1 MKFNSE
7 KGIVIAGHRGNPV
20 KFTENDPE
28 SALKWRKN
36 LN

>member
-7 KGIVIAGHRGNPV
+7 KGIIIAGRRGNPA

-28 SALKWRKN
+28 SVLNRRKN
-36 LN
+36 LD